1 MIEGM
6 NRREFLAASAVAGA
20 GLALAPAAARAAEF
34 KTTLRKALIRGLPDD
49 KTLADLKA
57 AGFHGIECTAWSA
70 AAADAEA
77 ARRRAE
83 AQGMTIHAVL
93 RGWCNVN
100 DADAAKVQA
109 DIDSVKT
116 SLRTAQLLGADAVLL
131 VPCRVGG
138 TVPDPWTCR
147 YEFDPKTLVVS
158 RVVAGDNARFAEYI
172 AAQNRATETSRKA
185 IEAVIPE
192 AEKCGVVIALENVW
206 NNLWVM
212 PDFFAAFVKSF
223 GSPWVK
229 AYLDLGNHVKYAPTP
244 QWIDALGDRLARCH
258 VKDFRLKPDG
268 KGGDFVDIR
277 DGSNDWV
284 AVRAALERVGY
295 NGWLTIEGS
304 GGLTLAEQNRRLDLI
319 VRGE

>member
-1 MIEGM
+1 MTEGM

-20 GLALAPAAARAAEF
+20 ALALAPATARAAEF
-34 KTTLRKALIRGLPDD
+34 KTTLRKALIRGLPDE

-57 AGFHGIECTAWSA
+57 AGFAGVECTAWSA

-83 AQGMTIHAVL
+83 AHGMTIHAVL

-100 DADAAKVQA
+100 EADPAKVQA

-116 SLRTAQLLGADAVLL
+116 SLRTAQILGADAVLV

-138 TVPDPWTCR
+138 TVPDPWAYR
-147 YEFDPKTLVVS
+147 YEFDPKTLLVT
-158 RVVAGDNARFAEYI
+158 RVVEGDNARFAGYI
-172 AAQNRATETSRKA
+172 AAHNRATDTSRKA
-185 IEAVIPE
+185 IEALIPE
-192 AEKCGVVIALENVW
+192 AEKCGVTIAIENVW
-206 NNLWVM
+206 NNLWVT
-212 PDFFAAFVKSF
+212 PELFAALVASF

-244 QWIDALGDRLARCH
+244 RWIEALGDRLAKCH

-268 KGGDFVDIR
+268 HGGEFVDIR

-304 GGLTLAEQNRRLDLI
+304 GGLTLAEQSRRLDLI
-319 VRGE
+319 IRGE